1 MAANTEKSSS
11 LSEADEASAD
21 ACPTVSQLRSLLDN
35 RQTSSTNRVDE
46 VWPNLYLGDLNTAN
60 NRYELWKLGITHV
73 LNAAHGRRYSEDNP
87 DFYGT
92 SITYHGVPANDV
104 PEFDLSKYFYTAS
117 AFIYKA
123 LTTPGAKVLVHCV
136 VGISRSASL
145 VLAYL
150 MIHHQLSVV
159 QAICTVQKNRRISP
173 NAGFLRQLL
182 SLDEELR
189 QTRQN
194 HSRPE
199 MRNHGEERRSEQNET

>member
-92 SITYHGVPANDV
+92 SITYH
-104 PEFDLSKYFYTAS
+104 
-117 AFIYKA
+117 
-123 LTTPGAKVLVHCV
+123 AKVLVHCV

-199 MRNHGEERRSEQNET
+199 MRNHGEERRSEQKET